1 MIALPSPL
9 GEKSSRYAGITE
21 RNSTSGT
28 FQALNKRKVCVV
40 APVHVWDDVRVY
52 QKESRTLAEA
62 GYQVCLIARTDSP
75 QTTNGVKII
84 PSIGSSKYRL
94 LRFLL
99 LPAVGVQALLQNA
112 EIYHLHNPD
121 TLPIVIL
128 LRIFGK
134 KVIYDTHEDFS
145 RKILVK
151 DWIPKLL
158 RRPLAFFVGKSESL
172 ISTIATASIATQQ
185 DVVERLKNNALL
197 LGNPPRVNEEL
208 YARVSRLA
216 QEIDDQ
222 KCQLRAIYIGHIS
235 RPRGLYEM
243 VDALAIANKTTHVRL
258 WLIGPADKDDLDSA
272 CNRPGWKYVD
282 YMPSMAQ
289 ELAFAYVERADAG
302 LVVTRDVGGFASTD
316 PNKLYEY
323 MMFGKPF
330 IASAFDVWKDKL
342 ADIDAGWFV
351 EPGSAEGIAN
361 VLLEISEFG
370 ETAATKG
377 ASGKKFTRSY
387 NWETESQKLLELYS
401 EL

>member
-1 MIALPSPL
+1 
-9 GEKSSRYAGITE
+9 
-21 RNSTSGT
+21 
-28 FQALNKRKVCVV
+28 
-40 APVHVWDDVRVY
+40 
-52 QKESRTLAEA
+52 LADA
-62 GYQVCLIARTDSP
+62 GYQVSLIARTPSP
-75 QTTNGVKII
+75 QSINGVRII
-84 PSIGSSKYRL
+84 PSIGSSRYRL

-121 TLPIVIL
+121 TLPLVIL

-151 DWIPKLL
+151 SWIPKLL
-158 RRPLAFFVGKSESL
+158 RRPLAFLVGKSESL
-172 ISTIATASIATQQ
+172 VSNIATASIATQQ
-185 DVVERLKNNALL
+185 DVVERLKNDALL

-216 QEIDDQ
+216 QGIDSQ
-222 KCQLRAIYIGHIS
+222 ECRVRAIYIGHIS
-235 RPRGLYEM
+235 RSRGLYEM

-258 WLIGPADKDDLDSA
+258 WLIGPADKEDLDSA
-272 CNRPGWKYVD
+272 SNRPGWKYVD

-289 ELAFAYVERADAG
+289 ESAFAYVERADVG
-302 LVVTRDVGGFASTD
+302 LVVVRNVGGYASTD

-330 IASAFDVWKDKL
+330 IASAFDAWKDKL

-351 EPGSAEGIAN
+351 EPGSANEIAD
-361 VLLEISEFG
+361 VLLEISENG
-370 ETAATKG
+370 QIATNKG
-377 ASGKKFTRSY
+377 ARGKKFTRSY

-401 EL
+401 GL